1 MDDEYVNLLINV
13 LTEEQLKQI
22 LRAYITK
29 RSSEIKTPNKKLG
42 SMRNI
47 RSSIYNKILSIIP
60 EYTEADVKDEI
71 DEIAYAIKH
80 LVLHAKEFGS
90 LSRDMI
96 EGYAEIIAR
105 AIGDIIMKSS

>member
-1 MDDEYVNLLINV
+1 
-13 LTEEQLKQI
+13 
-22 LRAYITK
+22 
-29 RSSEIKTPNKKLG
+29 
-42 SMRNI
+42 MRNI
-47 RSSIYNKILSIIP
+47 RATIYNKILSIIP
-60 EYTEADVKDEI
+60 EYTSEDVKDEI

-80 LVLHAKEFGS
+80 LVLHAKNYGA